1 MKGYKELTEIKNS
14 YGGEVKGGGGGGGG
28 CGLGWKK
35 IRARQE
41 LSEKIIHTE

>member
-28 CGLGWKK
+28 RV
-35 IRARQE
+35 RAW
-41 LSEKIIHTE
+41 LEKNSCKTRVK